1 MQHSKNY
8 SILQKRSLLLYP
20 NQKRTSRLG
29 DVSRWSASLIV
40 WVNRENFKN
49 TNGLGTKVIYRR
61 IGDISTGK
69 KNSRLRYVY
78 SYMQIWILKC
88 EPIQ

>member
-1 MQHSKNY
+1 MKHSKYY
-8 SILQKRSLLLYP
+8 SVLQERSLLLYP

-29 DVSRWSASLIV
+29 ELSRWSASLIV

-49 TNGLGTKVIYRR
+49 TNGLGTEVKYRR

-69 KNSRLRYVY
+69 KNSGLR
-78 SYMQIWILKC
+78 
-88 EPIQ
+88 